1 MKIRINSFYALQ
13 AIFISGFLGLIYL
26 QTFAIPAIRGESE
39 VVAFV
44 GDSFEYQER
53 ARTKSTAEL
62 LSYGYNPKAL
72 LYGYSLNFFGI
83 SMVGKIAQQLSDKHY
98 EYIVFFLNFFLL
110 IFTIKN
116 CQDIFEFYKSPNYAI
131 FLLLF
136 FCNPVI
142 VANLAS
148 LNKEIWGLYFI
159 ISFLRNRIY
168 KAYAKYFLVMLFSF
182 LIRDVFFVTGA
193 LFFLMTTLKIKRV
206 FYLII
211 ISILAPFVVPEA
223 MVHHSTEV
231 GQRSAILM
239 DFFANIQ
246 SYPFGY
252 LFTYFPKLMIN
263 MYTGLYPPR
272 WACLSFHNIYEF
284 FSLIS
289 SAMFFFCS
297 LIIVYKIILFRK
309 RRQGSS
315 ILISI
320 FCAFSFVHC
329 LISYSVHRYY
339 FPLYPI
345 VVILALLNFTKTNPK
360 AVKTCDSRNFNPQII
375 GLSI

>member
-1 MKIRINSFYALQ
+1 MKIKINSFYSLK
-13 AIFISGFLGLIYL
+13 AIFIIAFLGLIYL
-26 QTFAIPAIRGESE
+26 QVLAIPSLRGNSDI
-39 VVAFV
+39 VAFG
-44 GDSFEYQER
+44 GDSFEYQEL

-62 LSYGYNPKAL
+62 LPYGYNPKARL
-72 LYGYSLNFFGI
+72 HGYSFNLSGI
-83 SMVGKIAQQLSDKHY
+83 SMVGKAAHLLSNKHY

-110 IFTIKN
+110 IITIKN
-116 CQDIFEFYKSPNYAI
+116 CQDIFVFYKSPNYAV

-136 FCNPVI
+136 FCNPLVI
-142 VANLAS
+142 ANLVS
-148 LNKEIWGLYFI
+148 LNKEIWGLCFI
-159 ISFLRNRIY
+159 ISFLRNRLY
-168 KAYAKYFLVMLFSF
+168 KAYLRYFLVMLFSF
-182 LIRDVFFVTGA
+182 FIRDGFFFTGVI
-193 LFFLMTTLKIKRV
+193 FFLMTTLKVKRV

-211 ISILAPFVVPEA
+211 ISILAPFVVPKSI
-223 MVHHSTEV
+223 VHHSIEA

-252 LFTYFPKLMIN
+252 LFTYFPKLIIN

-272 WACLSFHNIYEF
+272 WASLSFHNIYEF

-289 SAMFFFCS
+289 SVVFFFCS

-320 FCAFSFVHC
+320 FCAFTFVHC

-339 FPLYPI
+339 YPLYPI
-345 VVILALLNFTKTNPK
+345 VVILALLNFTKTSSK
-360 AVKTCDSRNFNPQII
+360 AAKTCDNRIFKPQRI

>member
-1 MKIRINSFYALQ
+1 MKIKIDSFYSLQ
-13 AIFISGFLGLIYL
+13 AILISAFLGLIYL
-26 QTFAIPAIRGESE
+26 QVFAIPSLRGKSE
-39 VVAFV
+39 IVAFG

-62 LSYGYNPKAL
+62 LPYRYNPKGH
-72 LYGYSLNFFGI
+72 LYGYSFNLFGI
-83 SMVGKIAQQLSDKHY
+83 SMVGKIAQRLSNKHY
-98 EYIVFFLNFFLL
+98 EYIVFLLNFFLL
-110 IFTIKN
+110 ILTIKN
-116 CQDIFEFYKSPNYAI
+116 CQDIFKFYRSPNYAV

-136 FCNPVI
+136 FCNPLVI
-142 VANLAS
+142 VNLVS

-168 KAYAKYFLVMLFSF
+168 KAHVRYFLVMLFSF
-182 LIRDVFFVTGA
+182 FIRDVFFFTGI
-193 LFFLMTTLKIKRV
+193 LFFLMTTLKIRR
-206 FYLII
+206 FSYLII
-211 ISILAPFVVPEA
+211 ISILAPFVVPQA
-223 MVHHSTEV
+223 MVHHSIKV

-252 LFTYFPKLMIN
+252 LFTYFPKLIIN

-272 WACLSFHNIYEF
+272 WASLSFHNIYEF

-289 SAMFFFCS
+289 SVTFFLCS
-297 LIIVYKIILFRK
+297 LIIVYKIILL
-309 RRQGSS
+309 RRRRRSS

-320 FCAFSFVHC
+320 FCAFTFLHC

-345 VVILALLNFTKTNPK
+345 VVILALLNFTKTNSK
-360 AVKTCDSRNFNPQII
+360 AVKTYDDWNFKPQVI
-375 GLSI
+375 GLAR